1 MSPLIKAM
9 VENYC
14 NLYRS
19 VNDSP
24 DEDDV
29 SLIMKRMKNKYPV
42 NVAIVE
48 NDKTMNV
55 TLIQRPYK
63 YDSLYLANKVDGEP
77 DKYYKYY
84 KYKSQYENKQKKSTR
99 DVMKDETLTPGM
111 KKKKLGILRE
121 KRVCGNCGKIG
132 GNKFTIDN
140 EYLTVVCKAA
150 TPCDVGQKL
159 NVSSSE
165 HDNLRDS
172 YTLFNRNLN
181 NIKKDI
187 ITTKLDYLFGYADED
202 TTLERFE
209 SFKNDMKLTSKEVNN
224 ARVNLTNTLND
235 KQRNQVQKIMDATV
249 NQHIKEIRTLG
260 KEYKIS
266 NKGNSKS
273 ASSASSASSVSS
285 ASSASSVSSASSA
298 SSVSSASS
306 ASSVSSASSSNTGS
320 SLSVGDV
327 SIVDDEKRST

>member
-1 MSPLIKAM
+1 MSVIEEM

-19 VNDSP
+19 GNDST

-63 YDSLYLANKVDGEP
+63 YDTLYLANKVDGEP

-140 EYLTVVCKAA
+140 GYLTVVCNAA
-150 TPCDVGQKL
+150 TPCDVGQQL

-172 YTLFNRNLN
+172 YTLINRNLN
-181 NIKKDI
+181 NIKKNI

-235 KQRNQVQKIMDATV
+235 KQRNQAQKIMDATV
-249 NQHIKEIRTLG
+249 NQHIKQIRTLG
-260 KEYKIS
+260 KEYKFS
-266 NKGNSKS
+266 NEGNSKS
-273 ASSASSASSVSS
+273 ASASVSS
-285 ASSASSVSSASSA
+285 ASSV
-298 SSVSSASS
+298 
-306 ASSVSSASSSNTGS
+306 SSSNTGS